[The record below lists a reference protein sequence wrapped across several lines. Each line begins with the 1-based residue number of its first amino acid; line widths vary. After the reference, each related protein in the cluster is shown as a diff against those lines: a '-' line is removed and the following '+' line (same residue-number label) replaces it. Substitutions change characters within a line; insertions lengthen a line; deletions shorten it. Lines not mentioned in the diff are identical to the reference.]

1 MKITFFTGAG
11 VSKESGI
18 NTFRDADGLWNQKN
32 LKQLASAQTWTTN
45 PELMLE
51 FYNERRAELSTV
63 KPNSAH
69 QLIAQLQ
76 ENHDVTVITQN
87 VDNLHERAGSE
98 NVIHLHGE
106 LTKARPE
113 NSSTTIIDIGEDPIA
128 MGDTDSN
135 GNQLRPHI
143 VWFGEYPLEIDEAV
157 SHLKDCD
164 VLIIVGTSLQIGYT
178 LNLLELAV
186 NNQAAVYYLDPDPS
200 KYLEGITEV
209 EYLKE
214 PATSGMEKIYEMFSK

>member
-18 NTFRDADGLWNQKN
+18 DTFRDADGLWNQKN

-51 FYNERRAELSTV
+51 FYNERRSELGTV
-63 KPNSAH
+63 KPNVAH
-69 QLIAQLQ
+69 ELIAKLQ
-76 ENHDVTVITQN
+76 EIHEVSVITQN

-98 NVIHLHGE
+98 EVIHLHGE

-113 NSSTTIIDIGEDPIA
+113 NSLTNIIDVGEDPIL
-128 MGDTDSN
+128 MGDTDEE

-143 VWFGEYPLEIDEAV
+143 VWFGEYPLEIDEAI
-157 SHLKDCD
+157 SDLKDCD

-178 LNLLELAV
+178 LNLLEIAA
-186 NNQAAVYYLDPDPS
+186 NNQATIYYIDPDPS
-200 KYLEGITEV
+200 EYLEGITEV

-214 PATSGMEKIYEMFSK
+214 AATTGMEKIYEMFSK